1 MAAPSFAFIARR
13 LLLGPIY
20 SDQDREW
27 QALKEH
33 LTELRRYFSRLE
45 LRIVWQDTDGYA
57 FLDDAA
63 HGEEEDAEQAPA
75 ERLPTLVRRD
85 KLSYDTT
92 LLCVLLRQRLDEY
105 DAAGTASSGGRLYVT
120 QQELLDQLDVFFS
133 DATNRVGRANRL
145 RKTLQDAEKQGF
157 LLTTRTYVGEEGR
170 TQYEVKRILKAR
182 LDNDQL
188 EEFRRQLEQR
198 LTPTTSFIQP
208 E

>member
-1 MAAPSFAFIARR
+1 MAVPSFAFIARR

-20 SDQDREW
+20 ADQDREW
-27 QALKEH
+27 QAMKEH
-33 LTELRRYFSRLE
+33 FTELRRYFSRLE

-63 HGEEEDAEQAPA
+63 HSEEEDPEQVPA

-105 DAAGTASSGGRLYVT
+105 DAAGMASSGGRLYVT
-120 QQELLDQLDVFFS
+120 QQDLLDQLDVFFA
-133 DATNRVGRANRL
+133 DATNKVSRANRL
-145 RKTLQDAEKQGF
+145 RKTLVDAEKQGF
-157 LLTTRTYVGEEGR
+157 LLTTRTYPGEDGR

-188 EEFRRQLEQR
+188 EDFQQQLDQR
-198 LTPTTSFIQP
+198 LATGNSFSA
-208 E
+208 